1 MGYSVDSRDIVSLHL
16 AHEMPELGKYIALP
30 ELCFQ
35 TNPEAIIISDPYG
48 ETRYALV
55 EHEYEL
61 DVWDTP
67 LLTSLLGFDPSS
79 ISDDFAYYWTDDDGD
94 VEVPITLYRIRCTN
108 ASELLGRL
116 TRQA

>member
-1 MGYSVDSRDIVSLHL
+1 M
-16 AHEMPELGKYIALP
+16 
-30 ELCFQ
+30 
-35 TNPEAIIISDPYG
+35 
-48 ETRYALV
+48 
-55 EHEYEL
+55 
-61 DVWDTP
+61 
-67 LLTSLLGFDPSS
+67 LTALLGFDPSS